1 MQKNQYMINY
11 GYRKNQFIFQ
21 SLSINLVFS
30 TFQIKTNESSKFSN
44 NPEVMALI
52 VPENILR
59 KCLKREFSN
68 FLSIGSPD
76 KAKVSIFDN

>member
-1 MQKNQYMINY
+1 MINY
-11 GYRKNQFIFQ
+11 GYRKNRFIFQ

-30 TFQIKTNESSKFSN
+30 TFRIKTNESSKFSN
-44 NPEVMALI
+44 NPEVMALT

-68 FLSIGSPD
+68 FLSIESLD